1 MNLPVIIWGDILKI
15 RLDYVTNSS
24 SSSYIVAFKDGY
36 DFDEETLQK
45 YPFLKDYRGERD
57 KIISYLLHT
66 NDYETELKY
75 EINDKEDL
83 DDFCKEYYCYSG
95 EDFKDWLKTK
105 EAQDHYFLMK
115 NYLDK
120 GYSILNF
127 YVGYHDDYL
136 NDELHRLLHLKDGN
150 TILLEED

>member
-1 MNLPVIIWGDILKI
+1 MIILKI
-15 RLDYVTNSS
+15 RLDFVTNSS
-24 SSSYIVAFKDGY
+24 SSSYIVAFKNKY

-45 YPFLKDYRGERD
+45 YPFLKDYCGEKD

-83 DDFCKEYYCYSG
+83 DNFCKEYYCWSG
-95 EDFKDWLKTK
+95 ENFEDWLKTE
-105 EAQDHYFLMK
+105 EARDHYLLMK
-115 NYLDK
+115 KYLDK

-127 YVGYHDDYL
+127 YVSYHDGYL
-136 NDELHRLLHLKDGN
+136 NEEIERLTHLKDGN
-150 TILLEED
+150 VILLEDSDY